1 MSCIVEVAHGRVEV
15 GARVYRFRMALHH
28 VLHKHSSHFLSLS
41 LSRSLSLSSPS
52 SDPRQTIT
60 PQHTFTFIL
69 SISFASV
76 QSPAIFSRSYHHHY
90 PHTHLHPHPRH
101 CLIAGD
107 SSSTGAGKEERLQAI
122 SNRLRRR
129 RSRPSPPSAPLH
141 RRPFFTT
148 ITTVVVLAI
157 PARLHRA
164 SCNSVRGTLLS
175 CTSSPLVCF
184 ACLKRALSPKRR
196 LNFYFAVSPFLFR
209 RLFVVGCVYSSTTL

>member
-1 MSCIVEVAHGRVEV
+1 MAPEYTVSEWLSTTCSTNTVAT
-15 GARVYRFRMALHH
+15 F
-28 VLHKHSSHFLSLS
+28 SH
-41 LSRSLSLSSPS
+41 SRSPALSLSSPS

-122 SNRLRRR
+122 SNRRR